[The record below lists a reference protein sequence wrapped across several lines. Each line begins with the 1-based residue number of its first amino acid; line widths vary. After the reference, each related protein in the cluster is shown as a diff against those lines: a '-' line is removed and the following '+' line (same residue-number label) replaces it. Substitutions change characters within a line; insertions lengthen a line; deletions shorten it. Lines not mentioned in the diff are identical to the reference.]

1 MGKTVKLMNEASHNV
16 YILPDARAK
25 MEMYCELC
33 AKEIGWL
40 GFVKK
45 FPGTGYLITDVV
57 LLKQEVHAT
66 TTEIDPAALLDFW
79 AETPVEQQG
88 DIKLWGHSHVNMA
101 PSPSGQDDSQMDY
114 FKDGNDWFIRL
125 ITNKKGDMNITIY
138 DYANG
143 VQIHDDVLYT
153 FNPKRAELKTQIEA
167 EIKEKV
173 KEKTYTPVTKT
184 TPNTGKNTAAYNAYN
199 NLKKTTKPTTEP
211 MFTDIEVKYVDK
223 FDDVLNDPNYWQN
236 VLVK

>member
-1 MGKTVKLMNEASHNV
+1 MGKTVKFLNERAWDV

-33 AKEIGWL
+33 EKEIGWL

-45 FPGTGYLITDVV
+45 LEGIGFMITDVM

-66 TTEIDPAALLDFW
+66 TTEIDPQALLEFW
-79 AETPVEQQG
+79 GQTPPEKQSE
-88 DIKLWGHSHVNMA
+88 IKVWGHSHVNMS

-143 VQIHDDVLYT
+143 IEIHDDTLYT
-153 FNPKRAELKTQIEA
+153 YNPKRAELRTAIEA

-173 KEKTYTPVTKT
+173 KEKTYTSAKSYSAPTYSGSKYNSVPKKNRST
-184 TPNTGKNTAAYNAYN
+184 TQ
-199 NLKKTTKPTTEP
+199 P
-211 MFTDIEVKYVDK
+211 MFKDIEVKYVNK
-223 FDDVLNDPNYWQN
+223 FEDVLNDPNYWQDILTAN
-236 VLVK
+236 AA